1 MSDRFGPRG
10 VFSILIPLQNA
21 NMQPEYESMRPAGV
35 SNQIY
40 RFDLS
45 NHAKVA
51 ESVLQS
57 IPGSLLCWPD
67 MIVLGNSIEM
77 QGWSLERHREY
88 CENIQAL
95 VNGTPFVTA
104 TDACHAALKTI
115 GAKRIAVLSPMS
127 EVQSRS
133 AQGYYESVGFEVP
146 YGTWLEVKRSED
158 IIKVQVDQI
167 LAAFRKNDHDDVDTF
182 LHLGGALG
190 MVGMIEELEKQL
202 GRPVISVNAATYWYA
217 LRAHGIQDPMP
228 GFGQLLMKSKISE

>member
-21 NMQPEYESMRPAGV
+21 NMQPEYESMRPEGV

-67 MIVLGNSIEM
+67 MVIFGNSIEM
-77 QGWSLERHREY
+77 QGWTLQQQSEY

-95 VNGTPFVTA
+95 VGGTPFVTA

-127 EVQSRS
+127 EVHSRS
-133 AQGYYESVGFEVP
+133 AQAYYES
-146 YGTWLEVKRSED
+146 
-158 IIKVQVDQI
+158 
-167 LAAFRKNDHDDVDTF
+167 
-182 LHLGGALG
+182 LG
-190 MVGMIEELEKQL
+190 
-202 GRPVISVNAATYWYA
+202 
-217 LRAHGIQDPMP
+217 
-228 GFGQLLMKSKISE
+228 